1 MVTFLLGNSNKSQYI
16 NVVHFVYSIVI
27 FTQSWLR
34 VAKILERELNK
45 MQKSTVDLN

>member
-27 FTQSWLR
+27 FTQSYYAL
-34 VAKILERELNK
+34 
-45 MQKSTVDLN
+45 QKFLKENLTQVQTSTVDLN